1 VLAVVVL
8 IGIAAALVRW
18 LHRRELVDP
27 KLVQFKLTRD
37 ACRVELRVAVFAPM
51 FADPRSVEDRLDRV
65 AGAYRAF
72 ALGAGNSLIPEAVGQ
87 ADLRFLKPFARS
99 YLLNLRELA
108 GLWHLVQAEDDVP
121 FIERTTRA
129 GGFHCPRRSRG
140 GTALA
145 ALECRPTQGHT
156 VPVHLPDGLP
166 WPRDRSAR

>member
-121 FIERTTRA
+121 FIERTTARRRLPLPSTVARGDSACRIGMSAHPGPYGA
-129 GGFHCPRRSRG
+129 GAPARRPSV
-140 GTALA
+140 A
-145 ALECRPTQGHT
+145 AG
-156 VPVHLPDGLP
+156 
-166 WPRDRSAR
+166 